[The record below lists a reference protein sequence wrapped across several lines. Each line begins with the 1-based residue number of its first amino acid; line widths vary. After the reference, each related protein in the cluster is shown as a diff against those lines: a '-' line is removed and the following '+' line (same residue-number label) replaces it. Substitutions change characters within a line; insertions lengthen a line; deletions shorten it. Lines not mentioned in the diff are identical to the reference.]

1 MLAAGG
7 RHGFT
12 ITLAGCGKTTEA
24 AFLVTEAPNPG
35 SVPASAGEISAYRFL
50 GEY

>member
-12 ITLAGCGKTTEA
+12 HHTDWICTTTEA
-24 AFLVTEAPNPG
+24 AFLVAEAPNPG
-35 SVPASAGEISAYRFL
+35 CAPASAGEISEDRFL